1 MPHVPQVTSIDKK
14 TGQSFTY
21 GGFDVTLADC
31 SLCGGI
37 YAASMNDAHVTSP
50 THAAAKM
57 AASA

>member
-31 SLCGGI
+31 SLCKGV
-37 YAASMNDAHVTSP
+37 YAASMNDSHVTSP
-50 THAAAKM
+50 SHVAAKT
-57 AASA
+57 AQSA